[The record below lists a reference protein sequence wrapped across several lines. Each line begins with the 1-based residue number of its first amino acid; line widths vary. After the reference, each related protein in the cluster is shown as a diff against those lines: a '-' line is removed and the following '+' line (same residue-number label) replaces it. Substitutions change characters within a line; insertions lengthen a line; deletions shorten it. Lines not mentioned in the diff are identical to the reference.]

1 MRSQFVPTSNSAQFL
16 ASFAKLQERGAGE
29 ACLMLIEGEP
39 GGGKTTTIEWWAV
52 QTGAVFLRA
61 KAAWQ
66 APWFMRELLG
76 ALRKVPEHSFEKMFR
91 QAVGALADEAQAAE
105 RDGRVFAVVI
115 DEVDHIA
122 RNAKTLETIRDLS
135 DLLEIPFILVG
146 MGRVSRQVTRFPQIA
161 SRISQPVEFKPATFD
176 DTALMVR
183 GLCEVDV
190 KGDLVAYLHKVSA
203 GRAREIKEGIAAIE
217 RFGRRQPGR
226 EIGMVEMA
234 GQVLLYDRATGKPI
248 VVRQ

>member
-16 ASFAKLQERGAGE
+16 AKFGELQNRGAGE
-29 ACLMLIEGEP
+29 ACQMLIEGEP
-39 GGGKTTTIEWWAV
+39 GLGKTTTIEWWAV

-61 KAAWQ
+61 KAKWT

-105 RDGRVFAVVI
+105 REGRVFAVVI
-115 DEVDHIA
+115 DEIDHIA
-122 RNAKTLETIRDLS
+122 GDKKALETIRDLS
-135 DLLEIPFILVG
+135 DLLEIPFVLVG
-146 MGRVSRQVTRFPQIA
+146 MGTVRHRLARFPQIA
-161 SRISQPVEFKPATFD
+161 SRISQPVEFK
-176 DTALMVR
+176 TAPVEDAAQMVR
-183 GLCEVDV
+183 GLCEVPV
-190 KGDLVAYLHKVSA
+190 KDDLIAYLHKASA

-217 RFGRRQPGR
+217 RCGRRQPGR
-226 EIGMVEMA
+226 EIGMAEMA

-248 VVRQ
+248 LVRQ